1 MSEHVLNQ
9 SDAQTTGENVS
20 IVPLSTNT
28 VGFIKRK
35 AIAFSNFLVKV
46 SEEINK
52 ARAEQARYSRMRW

>member
-35 AIAFSNFLVKV
+35 AIAFFNFLVKV